1 MSIRIVLA
9 HGEAIAREGL
19 TALLQGQGVEI
30 ASSPVTIADTMSAI
44 SVHNPQAVIIGHL
57 FADGDVL
64 KALNEIRAM
73 SPRLPVLIYMPFEE
87 AAWISRA
94 VSLGASGLLTGQDR
108 GVDLLEK
115 LRSAIAGESIWRRD
129 QLRRVPSI
137 GGAVEVTNEPY
148 VHLTPREQDV
158 LIELCKGSTN
168 RQIADLLG
176 ISYETVKEH
185 VQHLLQKIGVDD
197 RTQAAVWA
205 VRRGLDVK

>member
-9 HGEAIAREGL
+9 QSEAIAREGL
-19 TALLQGQGVEI
+19 TVLLQGQGIEI
-30 ASSPVTIADTMSAI
+30 AASPVTISDTLLAI
-44 SVHNPQAVIIGHL
+44 SQSNPQLVIIGHL
-57 FADGDVL
+57 FPDGDVL
-64 KALNEIRAM
+64 KALQEIRAI

-87 AAWISRA
+87 AVWISRA
-94 VSLGASGLLTGQDR
+94 VSLGASGLVTGSDR
-108 GVDLLEK
+108 GSDLLDK
-115 LRSAIAGESIWRRD
+115 VRSAMAGESVWRRD

-137 GGAVEVTNEPY
+137 GGSVEVSNDPY

-158 LIELCKGSTN
+158 LVELCKGSTN
-168 RQIADLLG
+168 RQIAELLG

-185 VQHLLQKIGVDD
+185 VQHLLQKIAVDD